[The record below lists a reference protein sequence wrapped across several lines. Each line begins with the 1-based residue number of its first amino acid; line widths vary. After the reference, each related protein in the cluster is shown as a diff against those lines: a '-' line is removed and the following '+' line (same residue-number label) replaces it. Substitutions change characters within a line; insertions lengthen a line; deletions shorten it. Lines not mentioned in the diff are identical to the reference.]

1 MTAQSHRV
9 QRLAEPAE
17 NEVMLVVVMLLLGLA
32 SLSAHPLTLG
42 PQDVRIEQNHE
53 GGYDLYV
60 RAADGM
66 GSVLLTEST
75 VDPEG
80 REANYA
86 LRNPVWHPVNGDERR
101 KLDGEFLNAQERG
114 RYFLISSTVREI
126 PGMGAAFHLFIPYV
140 VEYGYP
146 WTRAGDMFVGDN
158 SWINIRAFALP
169 YADYEGAFRDNP
181 FVIRVM
187 QPTPEA
193 PPEAPPDPPDEPAPD
208 EPGAEVPPEVRHLP
222 FASEAFAAIASETD
236 GRLVEIH
243 EADELVETIRS
254 LLETAP
260 EAGLD
265 LALVIDT
272 TGSMLASIEHVQRE
286 LVPML
291 LAEFAA
297 DAAGNGPLRVGVVLF
312 RDYFDEYLVK
322 HLEFQEDLT
331 IVQRYVDGA
340 RAAGGGDIPEAVHEG
355 LFTALVQLSWEQE
368 HRVAIVIGDAPP
380 HPRPRGRI
388 TESMVFHEA
397 ERLGVT
403 VHTILLPHP

>member
-1 MTAQSHRV
+1 
-9 QRLAEPAE
+9 
-17 NEVMLVVVMLLLGLA
+17 MLVVVLLLLGLA
-32 SLSAHPLTLG
+32 SLPADPLILG
-42 PQDVRIEQNHE
+42 PQDVRIEQNHD

-86 LRNPVWHPVNGDERR
+86 LRNPVWHPVNGDEPR

-114 RYFLISSTVREI
+114 RYFLITSTVREV
-126 PGMGAAFHLFIPYV
+126 PGLGAAFHLFIPYV

-146 WTRAGDMFVGDN
+146 WTRSGDLFVGDN
-158 SWINIRAFALP
+158 SWINIRTFELP
-169 YADYEGAFRDNP
+169 YADYEGAFADNP

-193 PPEAPPDPPDEPAPD
+193 PPEAPPDAPPEPLPALTED
-208 EPGAEVPPEVRHLP
+208 PPPPPVEVRHLP
-222 FASEAFAAIASETD
+222 LASEAFAAIAREAD
-236 GRLVEIH
+236 GTAVEID
-243 EADELVETIRS
+243 EADELVETIRA

-272 TGSMLASIEHVQRE
+272 TGSMLTSIDHVQRE

-297 DAAGNGPLRVGVVLF
+297 DDAPLRVGVVLF

-322 HLEFQEDLT
+322 HLEFQEDLSL
-331 IVQRYVDGA
+331 VQRYVDAA
-340 RAAGGGDIPEAVHEG
+340 RAAGGGDIPEAVYEG
-355 LFTALVQLSWEQE
+355 LFTALVELSWEQE
-368 HRVAIVIGDAPP
+368 HRVAILIGDAPP

-388 TESMVFHEA
+388 TGSMVFHEA